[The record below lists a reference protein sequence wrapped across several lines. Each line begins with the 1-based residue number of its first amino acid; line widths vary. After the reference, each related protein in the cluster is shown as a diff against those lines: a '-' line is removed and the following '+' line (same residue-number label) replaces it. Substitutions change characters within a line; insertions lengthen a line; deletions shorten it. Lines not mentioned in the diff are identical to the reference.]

1 MKHHSMNI
9 RVYYEDTDLGGV
21 VYYANYLRFIERARS
36 EWIRELGIDQIKMR
50 NEEEA
55 IFVVTK
61 IKADYLSPAHFD
73 DILTVDTKI
82 KVVSPV
88 RAYFYQNIFREEK
101 VMGGYLTRLLP
112 IFFAITLFLFGNS
125 IKSHLFLN
133 IVLLYQFNFSKFL
146 WMSNLI
152 NSVNYFLNPKGS

>member
-36 EWIRELGIDQIKMR
+36 EWIRDLGIDQIKMR

-61 IKADYLSPAHFD
+61 IKADYLSPAYFD
-73 DILTVDTKI
+73 DLLTVDTRI

-88 RAYFYQNIFREEK
+88 RAYFTQNIFRKEK
-101 VMGGYLTRLLP
+101 VIFKAEVCVTCTSNSGKVQKLP
-112 IFFAITLFLFGNS
+112 EK
-125 IKSHLFLN
+125 IKIL
-133 IVLLYQFNFSKFL
+133 
-146 WMSNLI
+146 MT
-152 NSVNYFLNPKGS
+152 

>member
-36 EWIRELGIDQIKMR
+36 EWIRGLGIDQIKMR
-50 NEEEA
+50 DEDEA

-61 IKADYLSPAHFD
+61 IKADYLSPARFD
-73 DILTVDTKI
+73 DILTVHTKI

-101 VMGGYLTRLLP
+101 VIFKAEVCVTCTSNSGKVLRLP
-112 IFFAITLFLFGNS
+112 EK
-125 IKSHLFLN
+125 IKIL
-133 IVLLYQFNFSKFL
+133 
-146 WMSNLI
+146 MT
-152 NSVNYFLNPKGS
+152 

>member
-50 NEEEA
+50 DEEEA

-61 IKADYLSPAHFD
+61 IEADYVSPAHFD
-73 DILTVDTKI
+73 DILTVDTRI

-101 VMGGYLTRLLP
+101 VIFKAQVCVTCTSNSGKVLRLP
-112 IFFAITLFLFGNS
+112 EK
-125 IKSHLFLN
+125 IK
-133 IVLLYQFNFSKFL
+133 LL
-146 WMSNLI
+146 MT
-152 NSVNYFLNPKGS
+152 

>member
-36 EWIRELGIDQIKMR
+36 EWIRDLGIDQIKMR

-61 IKADYLSPAHFD
+61 IKADYLSSAYFD
-73 DILTVDTKI
+73 DMLTVDTRI
-82 KVVSPV
+82 KVVSPI

-101 VMGGYLTRLLP
+101 VIFRSEVCVTCTSNSGKVLRLP
-112 IFFAITLFLFGNS
+112 EK
-125 IKSHLFLN
+125 IKIL
-133 IVLLYQFNFSKFL
+133 
-146 WMSNLI
+146 MT
-152 NSVNYFLNPKGS
+152 

>member
-36 EWIRELGIDQIKMR
+36 EWIRDLGIDQIKMR
-50 NEEEA
+50 NEEES

-73 DILTVDTKI
+73 DILTVDTRI

-88 RAYFYQNIFREEK
+88 RAYFYQNIFRKEK
-101 VMGGYLTRLLP
+101 VIFRSEVCVTCTSNSGKVLRLP
-112 IFFAITLFLFGNS
+112 EK
-125 IKSHLFLN
+125 IKIL
-133 IVLLYQFNFSKFL
+133 
-146 WMSNLI
+146 MT
-152 NSVNYFLNPKGS
+152 

>member
-36 EWIRELGIDQIKMR
+36 EWIRDLGIDQIKLR
-50 NEEEA
+50 NEEKA

-61 IKADYLSPAHFD
+61 IKADYLSPAYFD
-73 DILTVDTKI
+73 DVLKVDTRI

-88 RAYFYQNIFREEK
+88 RAYFYQNIFRKEEAIFKAEVCVTCTSSSGK
-101 VMGGYLTRLLP
+101 VQRLP
-112 IFFAITLFLFGNS
+112 EK
-125 IKSHLFLN
+125 IKIL
-133 IVLLYQFNFSKFL
+133 
-146 WMSNLI
+146 MT
-152 NSVNYFLNPKGS
+152 

>member
-73 DILTVDTKI
+73 DILTVDTRI

-101 VMGGYLTRLLP
+101 VIFRSEVCVTCPSNSGKVLRLP
-112 IFFAITLFLFGNS
+112 EK
-125 IKSHLFLN
+125 IKIL
-133 IVLLYQFNFSKFL
+133 
-146 WMSNLI
+146 MT
-152 NSVNYFLNPKGS
+152 

>member
-36 EWIRELGIDQIKMR
+36 EWIRDLGIDQIKMR
-50 NEEEA
+50 NEEKA

-61 IKADYLSPAHFD
+61 IKADYLSPAYFD
-73 DILTVDTKI
+73 DVLKVDTRI

-88 RAYFYQNIFREEK
+88 RAYFYQNIFRKEEMIFKAEVCVTCTSNSGK
-101 VMGGYLTRLLP
+101 VQRLP
-112 IFFAITLFLFGNS
+112 EK
-125 IKSHLFLN
+125 IKIL
-133 IVLLYQFNFSKFL
+133 
-146 WMSNLI
+146 MT
-152 NSVNYFLNPKGS
+152 

>member
-36 EWIRELGIDQIKMR
+36 EWIRDLGIDQIKMR
-50 NEEEA
+50 NDEEA

-73 DILTVDTKI
+73 DILTVDTRI

-101 VMGGYLTRLLP
+101 VIFRSEVCVTCTSNSGKVLRLP
-112 IFFAITLFLFGNS
+112 EK
-125 IKSHLFLN
+125 IKIL
-133 IVLLYQFNFSKFL
+133 
-146 WMSNLI
+146 MT
-152 NSVNYFLNPKGS
+152 

>member
-36 EWIRELGIDQIKMR
+36 EWIRGLGIDQIKMR
-50 NEEEA
+50 DEDEA

-61 IKADYLSPAHFD
+61 IKADYISPARFD

-101 VMGGYLTRLLP
+101 VIFKAEVCVTCTSNSGKVLRLP
-112 IFFAITLFLFGNS
+112 EK
-125 IKSHLFLN
+125 IKIL
-133 IVLLYQFNFSKFL
+133 
-146 WMSNLI
+146 MT
-152 NSVNYFLNPKGS
+152 

>member
-36 EWIRELGIDQIKMR
+36 EWIRDLGIDQIKMR
-50 NEEEA
+50 NEQKA

-61 IKADYLSPAHFD
+61 IKADYLTPAYFD
-73 DILTVDTKI
+73 DVLLVDTRI

-88 RAYFYQNIFREEK
+88 RAYFYQNISRKQEVIFKAEVCVTCTSNSGKVQRLPEK
-101 VMGGYLTRLLP
+101 IKRLM
-112 IFFAITLFLFGNS
+112 T
-125 IKSHLFLN
+125 
-133 IVLLYQFNFSKFL
+133 
-146 WMSNLI
+146 
-152 NSVNYFLNPKGS
+152 

>member
-61 IKADYLSPAHFD
+61 IKADYLSFAYFD
-73 DILTVDTKI
+73 DILTVDTRI

-101 VMGGYLTRLLP
+101 VIFRSEVCVTCTSNSGKVLRLP
-112 IFFAITLFLFGNS
+112 EK
-125 IKSHLFLN
+125 IKIL
-133 IVLLYQFNFSKFL
+133 
-146 WMSNLI
+146 MT
-152 NSVNYFLNPKGS
+152 

>member
-1 MKHHSMNI
+1 MIHHPMNI

-73 DILTVDTKI
+73 DILTVDTRI

-101 VMGGYLTRLLP
+101 VIFRSEVCVTCTSNSGKVLRLP
-112 IFFAITLFLFGNS
+112 EK
-125 IKSHLFLN
+125 IKIL
-133 IVLLYQFNFSKFL
+133 
-146 WMSNLI
+146 MT
-152 NSVNYFLNPKGS
+152 

>member
-73 DILTVDTKI
+73 DILTVDTRI

-101 VMGGYLTRLLP
+101 VIFRSEVCVTCTSNSGKVQRLPEKIQILM
-112 IFFAITLFLFGNS
+112 T
-125 IKSHLFLN
+125 
-133 IVLLYQFNFSKFL
+133 
-146 WMSNLI
+146 
-152 NSVNYFLNPKGS
+152 

>member
-36 EWIRELGIDQIKMR
+36 EWIREIGIDQIKMR
-50 NEEEA
+50 DEEEA

-61 IKADYLSPAHFD
+61 IKADYLSAAHFD
-73 DILTVDTKI
+73 DILTVDTNI
-82 KVVSPV
+82 EVVSPV

-101 VMGGYLTRLLP
+101 V
-112 IFFAITLFLFGNS
+112 IFKAEVCVTCTSNS
-125 IKSHLFLN
+125 GKVLRVPEKIKIL
-133 IVLLYQFNFSKFL
+133 
-146 WMSNLI
+146 MT
-152 NSVNYFLNPKGS
+152 

>member
-36 EWIRELGIDQIKMR
+36 EWIRDLGIDQIKMR

-73 DILTVDTKI
+73 DILRVDTRI
-82 KVVSPV
+82 KVVSSV
-88 RAYFYQNIFREEK
+88 RAYFYQNIFCEDKVIFKSEVCVTCTSNSGKVLRLPEK
-101 VMGGYLTRLLP
+101 
-112 IFFAITLFLFGNS
+112 
-125 IKSHLFLN
+125 IKIL
-133 IVLLYQFNFSKFL
+133 
-146 WMSNLI
+146 MT
-152 NSVNYFLNPKGS
+152 